1 MATIDTGVF
10 DNLGLSQRGTS
21 SAQGGDRLGQAEFL
35 KLMTTQL
42 NNQDPMA
49 PMENGEF
56 YSQIAQFSTVAGI
69 QDLQASFQQ
78 VATALYS
85 NQALQA
91 STLVGRD
98 VLVSSSQAALA
109 ADGAINGAV
118 DVPVATSQLAVNVY
132 DQAGQLVRRV
142 NLGAQSAGQA
152 TFSWDGTKADGSAA
166 APGVYYIE
174 SDMLFDGKPVALET
188 MVSTRV
194 DSVTMGRGGDGVVLN
209 LSGGGQTTLAN
220 IRQFS

>member
-1 MATIDTGVF
+1 MSTIDTSAF
-10 DNLGLSQRGTS
+10 DSLGISQRSNS
-21 SAQGGDRLGQAEFL
+21 SGASDRLGQAEFL

-78 VATALYS
+78 VATAMYS

-98 VLVSSSQAALA
+98 VLVSSSQAALTA
-109 ADGAINGAV
+109 GGEVKGAI

-132 DQAGQLVRRV
+132 DQSGQLVRRV
-142 NLGAQSAGQA
+142 NLGPQSAGQVSF
-152 TFSWDGTKADGSAA
+152 TWDGTRADGSAA
-166 APGVYYIE
+166 PAGRYFLE
-174 SDMLFDGKPVALET
+174 SDMLYDGQSVALET
-188 MVSTRV
+188 LVSSSV
-194 DSVTMGRGGDGVVLN
+194 DSVTIDRSGNGVMLN
-209 LSGGGQTTLAN
+209 LSGGGQISLAN
-220 IRQFS
+220 VRQFS

>member
-69 QDLQASFQQ
+69 QDLQASFEQ

-109 ADGAINGAV
+109 AGGAIKGAV

-142 NLGAQSAGQA
+142 NLGAQSAGQV

-166 APGVYYIE
+166 PPGVYHIE

-194 DSVTMGRGGDGVVLN
+194 DSVTMGRSGDGVVLN

>member
-1 MATIDTGVF
+1 MATIDTSAF
-10 DNLGLSQRGTS
+10 DNLGISQRGS
-21 SAQGGDRLGQAEFL
+21 SSQSKDRLGQAEFL

-109 ADGAINGAV
+109 TGGAISGAV

-152 TFSWDGTKADGSAA
+152 AFSWDGTKADGSAA
-166 APGVYYIE
+166 PPGVYYIE
-174 SDMLFDGKPVALET
+174 SDMLFDGKAVALET
-188 MVSTRV
+188 MVSSRV